1 MDFILAPLKGVFLT
15 PVTQNFLI
23 LKKFDRIF
31 GGRVLRGGCHNFPI

>member
-15 PVTQNFLI
+15 FETQNFLI

-31 GGRVLRGGCHNFPI
+31 GGKVLRGGWSNFPI